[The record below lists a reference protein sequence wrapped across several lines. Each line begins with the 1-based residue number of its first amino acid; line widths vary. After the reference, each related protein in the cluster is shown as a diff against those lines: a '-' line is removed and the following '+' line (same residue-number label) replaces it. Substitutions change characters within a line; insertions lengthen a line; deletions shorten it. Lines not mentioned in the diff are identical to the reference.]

1 MKTETNSLGPIDTSC
16 VVALHCSLGSGR
28 EWKRLAAELEGKYRV
43 LTPNIAGYDT
53 NTCALDLPL
62 TLAEEVR
69 FLSDQLNAA
78 VGPIHLVG
86 HSYGGAIAFK
96 IATDS
101 PFAHRVRSLTL
112 IEPGLPALLR
122 DNDADRRLHDHFVR
136 FAHEVLEDIWN
147 GSTLEAV
154 DKFTRFWNGSGPWK
168 KLSTE
173 ARIRMFRRADKLAFD
188 FSALLAEENV
198 AAAAASIRVP
208 TLLISGGHSPYY
220 SQRIVARLASIII
233 NGSQVRHFPAAGHM
247 MPVTH
252 ASIVNP
258 EIKRHIEAADEFAKL
273 SLEKAG

>member
-1 MKTETNSLGPIDTSC
+1 MKTGTIRRGAIDASC

-28 EWKRLAAELEGKYRV
+28 EWNKLAAELDGKYQL

-69 FLSDQLNAA
+69 FLSDQLNEAA
-78 VGPIHLVG
+78 GPIHLVG

-136 FAHEVLEDIWN
+136 FAHEV
-147 GSTLEAV
+147 
-154 DKFTRFWNGSGPWK
+154 RF
-168 KLSTE
+168 
-173 ARIRMFRRADKLAFD
+173 A
-188 FSALLAEENV
+188 
-198 AAAAASIRVP
+198 
-208 TLLISGGHSPYY
+208 
-220 SQRIVARLASIII
+220 SQRY
-233 NGSQVRHFPAAGHM
+233 
-247 MPVTH
+247 
-252 ASIVNP
+252 
-258 EIKRHIEAADEFAKL
+258 
-273 SLEKAG
+273 